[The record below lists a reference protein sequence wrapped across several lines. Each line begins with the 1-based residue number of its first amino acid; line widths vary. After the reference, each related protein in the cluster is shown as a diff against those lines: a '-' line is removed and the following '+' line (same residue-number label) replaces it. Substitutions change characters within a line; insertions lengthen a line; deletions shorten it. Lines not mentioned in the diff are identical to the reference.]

1 MVPAATSVASLTAT
15 EMVTLTPLFVARRR
29 RRDVPVDAARATG
42 TVVTALVDVPDTTV
56 VMVPEH
62 APVDSVHVPEQRC
75 IVMVSGE
82 IEEKLCWTPNEDKAV
97 A

>member
-1 MVPAATSVASLTAT
+1 MVPAATSVANLMAT

-29 RRDVPVDAARATG
+29 KRDVPVDAASETG
-42 TVVTALVDVPDTTV
+42 TVVTALVAVPETTV
-56 VMVPEH
+56 VMVPEQ

-82 IEEKLCWTPNEDKAV
+82 IEEKPCWTPKDVSAV